1 MLSKVY
7 NIPNSCHSADLLLS
21 QKRYA
26 EPSSILQ
33 TEKRAV
39 EWPTLIVFLATYS
52 LWALATTWL
61 WSVFPTLAILAAGLA
76 VAQFSSLTHEVLH
89 GHPFR
94 SQTLSEAL
102 VFPGL
107 SVFVPYLRF
116 KDTHL
121 QHHFDPALTDPY
133 DDPESNYCDPAV
145 WARLS
150 PVAKLILRF
159 NNTLVG
165 RVLIGPVVS
174 TVTFLAM
181 DWCLARDGNRRVIL
195 GWALHVTGVGLVLA
209 WLMTVGQ
216 MPVWAYL
223 VAVYVSMSLL
233 KIRTFLEHRAHD
245 QARARTVII
254 ESRGP
259 LSLLFLNNNFH
270 VVHHMHP
277 TVPWYRLPGLY
288 FGNRDHYQRRNEGY
302 VYRNYLDIFRQFLFR
317 AKDPVPHPIWP
328 VDKGGAVGSGALD
341 QPAELRGG
349 AGVVEERHSGLIV
362 ARH

>member
-1 MLSKVY
+1 M
-7 NIPNSCHSADLLLS
+7 
-21 QKRYA
+21 
-26 EPSSILQ
+26 Q
-33 TEKRAV
+33 TATRAV
-39 EWPTLIVFLATYS
+39 EWPTLIVFAATYA
-52 LWALATTWL
+52 LWALSTTGL
-61 WSVFPTLAILAAGLA
+61 WTLSPLLAVLAAALAI
-76 VAQFSSLTHEVLH
+76 AQYSSLTHEVLH

-94 SQTLSEAL
+94 SQKLSEAL

-107 SVFVPYLRF
+107 TVFVPYLRF

-145 WARLS
+145 WARL
-150 PVAKLILRF
+150 PGAARLILRF
-159 NNTLVG
+159 NNTLIG

-174 TVTFLAM
+174 TVVFLAM
-181 DWCLARDGNRRVIL
+181 DWRLMRAGDRRVML
-195 GWALHVTGVGLVLA
+195 GWALHVPGLALVWA
-209 WLMTVGQ
+209 WLSFVGQ

-223 VAVYVSMSLL
+223 VAVYLSMSLL
-233 KIRTFLEHRAHD
+233 KIRTFLEHRAHEA
-245 QARARTVII
+245 ARARTVVI

-277 TVPWYRLPGLY
+277 AVPWYDLPALY
-288 FGNRDHYQRRNEGY
+288 QGNRDHYLRRNDGY
-302 VYRNYLDIFRQFLFR
+302 VYRSYAQIIRQFLFR

-328 VDKGGAVGSGALD
+328 VEKGGALD
-341 QPAELRGG
+341 QPAELRSG
-349 AGVVEERHSGLIV
+349 AGVVEERHAGLIV

>member
-1 MLSKVY
+1 M
-7 NIPNSCHSADLLLS
+7 
-21 QKRYA
+21 
-26 EPSSILQ
+26 Q
-33 TEKRAV
+33 TATRAT
-39 EWPTLIVFLATYS
+39 EWPTLLVFVVTYA
-52 LWALATTWL
+52 LWALATTVL
-61 WSVFPTLAILAAGLA
+61 WSFSPVLAILAAALA
-76 VAQFSSLTHEVLH
+76 IAQFSSLTHEVLH

-107 SVFVPYLRF
+107 TVFVPYLRF

-150 PVAKLILRF
+150 RAAQLVLRF
-159 NNTLVG
+159 NNTLIG

-174 TVTFLAM
+174 TVTFLA
-181 DWCLARDGNRRVIL
+181 LEVQLLRAGSRRVML
-195 GWALHVTGVGLVLA
+195 GWALHLPGVALVAL
-209 WLMTVGQ
+209 WLMVLGQ

-223 VAVYVSMSLL
+223 VAVYLSMSLL
-233 KIRTFLEHRAHD
+233 KIRTYLEHRAHEA
-245 QARARTVII
+245 ARARTVVI

-277 TVPWYRLPGLY
+277 AVPWYQLPGLY
-288 FGNRDHYQRRNEGY
+288 FGNREHYLRRNESYRYTSY
-302 VYRNYLDIFRQFLFR
+302 VEIFRQFLFR
-317 AKDPVPHPIWP
+317 AKDPVPHPVWP
-328 VDKGGAVGSGALD
+328 VEKGGALD

-349 AGVVEERHSGLIV
+349 AGIVEERHAGLIV